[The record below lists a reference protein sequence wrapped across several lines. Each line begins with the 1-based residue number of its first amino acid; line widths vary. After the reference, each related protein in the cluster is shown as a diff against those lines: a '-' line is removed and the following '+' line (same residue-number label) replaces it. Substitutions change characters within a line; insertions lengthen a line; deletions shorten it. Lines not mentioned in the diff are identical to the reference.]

1 MSDEKDIKPSKK
13 TSAVPLRKET
23 VRVTLK
29 STTNAPGAAPAAPN
43 AAARKETV
51 RVSLKS
57 TPPSAEGASAAPSV
71 PGVPTPSAAAPAV
84 PNAAA
89 RKETVRV
96 SLKSTPG
103 APAAPKSPVAPPPTG
118 RLSAPSAPKSESVIV
133 SAPSPAPTIPA
144 QTGAGTNPAVP
155 APAPTVKLNTP
166 TSAASTAGLATGPA
180 TVPLAG
186 SGSQPLPKATVQL
199 QETQPMG
206 EAPEAAQSTYIQT
219 ADDDSSAGVSEGVL
233 AGLSVAA
240 LLIVL
245 VVFGIQIA
253 TANIWVNDESRSEEP
268 GWGRL
273 FQ

>member
-1 MSDEKDIKPSKK
+1 MSWVNFT

-29 STTNAPGAAPAAPN
+29 STPNAPGAAPAAPN

-57 TPPSAEGASAAPSV
+57 TPPSAGGAPAAPSV
-71 PGVPTPSAAAPAV
+71 SGVPAPSVGAPPAAPG
-84 PNAAA
+84 AAA

-96 SLKSTPG
+96 SLKSQPG

-118 RLSAPSAPKSESVIV
+118 RRK
-133 SAPSPAPTIPA
+133 
-144 QTGAGTNPAVP
+144 PAVP

-186 SGSQPLPKATVQL
+186 SQPLPKATVQL

-206 EAPEAAQSTYIQT
+206 AAPEAAQSTYIQT